1 MDRKTKRTW
10 ISIAIAIGIIFVV
23 LGVAM
28 LGTAFYVF
36 RRHVSAQFVSTERAQ
51 EEFQRTRQRFA
62 GQQPLIDLSRG
73 SHEPII
79 HERTGNGAEIE
90 TVRVLAFE
98 PAAGKLVH
106 VSLPFWLLRMT
117 PSKNFTF
124 RSEGD
129 FDFDSDRVHLTV
141 DDLERAGPGLIL
153 DTRDPRKGTLVLVW
167 AEGAQGR

>member
-23 LGVAM
+23 LGVAI

-36 RRHVSAQFVSTERAQ
+36 RRHVTAQFVSSETAH

-62 GQQPLIDLSRG
+62 GQQPLIDLSHG
-73 SHEPII
+73 PHNPVV
-79 HERTGNGAEIE
+79 HERTANGSEIE
-90 TVRVLAFE
+90 TVRVLAFD
-98 PAAGKLVH
+98 PAAGKLVR
-106 VSLPFWLLRMT
+106 VNLPFWLLRMA
-117 PSKNFTF
+117 PSRNFTF

-129 FDFDSDRVHLTV
+129 FDFDSERLHLTI

-153 DTRDPRKGTLVLVW
+153 DTRDPRKGTLVIVW
-167 AEGAQGR
+167 AE